1 MEPCQPPTPSMPEF
15 DGDSLP
21 GRVLYRDAMMLV
33 LDKPSGIA
41 VHKGPGRGPNLESHF
56 HLLAFGLPRNPALA
70 HRLDRETSGCLV
82 LGRHRKALARL
93 GQLFKTKR
101 IGKTYWAV
109 VLGAPPQEAGT
120 IDLPL
125 AQRSHDKRSWWMKV
139 ADPADKAA
147 EPAITHYRVLGRGD
161 GLTWL
166 ELSPETGR
174 THQLRVHCAAIGC
187 PIAGDGLYGGDRA
200 GAAAR
205 RVQLHARSITVPIE
219 ANREAVTVTAPVPR
233 DMLTL
238 MQACGFAGEA
248 EPAAAPEPEKAS

>member
-1 MEPCQPPTPSMPEF
+1 MPEF
-15 DGDSLP
+15 NGETLP
-21 GRVLYRDAMMLV
+21 ARVLYRDDGVIV
-33 LDKPSGIA
+33 LDKPSGVA
-41 VHKGPGRGPNLESHF
+41 VHKGPGKAPNLEAF
-56 HLLAFGLPRNPALA
+56 FPLLTFGMDRNPALA

-82 LGRHRKALARL
+82 LGRHRKALTKL
-93 GQLFKTKR
+93 GRLFKA
-101 IGKTYWAV
+101 GLVAKTYWAV
-109 VLGAPPQEAGT
+109 VVGAPPETEGL

-139 ADPADKAA
+139 AAPGDREALPARSR
-147 EPAITHYRVLGRGD
+147 YRVLGRGD
-161 GLTWL
+161 GLSWL

-205 RVQLHARSITVPIE
+205 RIQLHARAIDIPFH
-219 ANREAVTVTAPVPR
+219 AGRAPLHVTAPVPA

-238 MQACGFAGEA
+238 MGACGFTGETPQ
-248 EPAAAPEPEKAS
+248 PAPATP